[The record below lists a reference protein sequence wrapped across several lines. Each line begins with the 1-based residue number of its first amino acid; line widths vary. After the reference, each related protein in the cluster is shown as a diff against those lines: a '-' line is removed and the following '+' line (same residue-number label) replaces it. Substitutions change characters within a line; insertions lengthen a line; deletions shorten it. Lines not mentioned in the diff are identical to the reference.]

1 MLDVWKSSEMHWL
14 LNSLCWIEAEVFAK
28 FRNKAN
34 MPSYSIATSN
44 GLLCLILLKREGS
57 SKGQIVTED
66 SFETNQIAATG
77 DLTLVIHGK
86 N

>member
-1 MLDVWKSSEMHWL
+1 
-14 LNSLCWIEAEVFAK
+14 
-28 FRNKAN
+28 

-57 SKGQIVTED
+57 SRGQIVTED